1 MNYVEEV
8 KCRVCDGKLR
18 DVYDL
23 GDLFVS
29 DFIKE
34 EERGIKAPLVLAECE
49 WCKLVQLRHTINLD
63 SMYRKYWYRSGL
75 NKSMC
80 KDLEDVVKSAES
92 TYGELQDGD
101 VVVDIGCN
109 DGTMFDFYTN
119 ENLVKVGYDPANNLA
134 ETALKHCDF
143 FINDYFTAQD
153 YTFDKAKIVTSIAMF
168 YDLPDPNSFVKNVK
182 NILDD
187 RGIWIIQFTDLYSM
201 LKINAIDNI
210 CGEHLEYYK
219 LWDLMMLMQNNNLT
233 VFDCK
238 YNKVNGGS
246 LRVYVCHSGDYP
258 TTRDAYKT
266 TRRYAD
272 FANEEMI
279 YFSNGENQI
288 ERFRDRIEVIKEKVC
303 SFIELFNDGEKV
315 IYGLAASTKANTLL
329 QVLGLSGNEI
339 KAIGEINKDKYGL
352 ITSGSRIP
360 IVSEQ
365 ELFDAKPNLIIILA
379 WHFVETFDKVTEK
392 FIEDGGYVL
401 YPLPLPYV
409 KHKKG
414 TFLL

>member
-1 MNYVEEV
+1 MNYVEETE
-8 KCRVCDGKLR
+8 CRYCKGELK

-23 GDLFVS
+23 GNLFVS

-34 EERGIKAPLVLAECE
+34 EEFGIKAPLVLTECKH
-49 WCKLVQLRHTINLD
+49 CGLVQLRHTINLD

-80 KDLEDVVKSAES
+80 KDLEDVVKGAEKA
-92 TYGELQDGD
+92 YGELQDGD
-101 VVVDIGCN
+101 VVVDIGTN

-119 ENLVKVGYDPANNLA
+119 EDIVKIGYDPANNLA
-134 ETALKHCDF
+134 ETALTHCNF
-143 FINDYFTAQD
+143 FINDYFSAED
-153 YTFDKAKIVTSIAMF
+153 YTFGKAKIVTSIAMF
-168 YDLPDPNSFVKNVK
+168 YDLPDPNKFVEDVK
-182 NILDD
+182 SILDEN
-187 RGIWIIQFTDLYSM
+187 GVWVIQFTDLYSM
-201 LKINAIDNI
+201 LKINAVDNI
-210 CGEHLEYYK
+210 CGEHLEYYR
-219 LWDLMMLMQNNNLT
+219 LWDLYMLMQYHDLT
-233 VFDCK
+233 VFDCE

-246 LRVYVCHSGDYP
+246 LRVYVCHSGAYP
-258 TTRDAYKT
+258 TTKRC
-266 TRRYAD
+266 AD
-272 FANEEMI
+272 SANEEMI
-279 YFSNGENQI
+279 YFSSANQM
-288 ERFRDRIEVIKEKVC
+288 ELFKKRISNIKEKIC
-303 SFIELFNDGEKV
+303 SFIELFNEGDKS

-414 TFLL
+414 NFYL